1 MGGVVKGSGRCNA
14 GFLRK
19 HLRGGLTPSVIACGD
34 ATFPKGT
41 AFVPAGRFKA
51 PPKGVPLGK
60 LAASETSR
68 LKGYS
73 PYASINL
80 PSVKE

>member
-1 MGGVVKGSGRCNA
+1 MTFRPVGRVSCR
-14 GFLRK
+14 F
-19 HLRGGLTPSVIACGD
+19 TPSVIAYGD

-68 LKGYS
+68 LKGYF
-73 PYASINL
+73 PYASISL
-80 PSVKE
+80 PSAKE